1 MKFKTE
7 HKLLTVFSYSSLTD
21 IVLLL
26 LIFFLLSSS
35 FVIQPGIKVQLPKS
49 ERTEQE
55 TQRQIVIT
63 LTEKGQIFLNDKSVT
78 VETLGSGLAQ
88 MLATSQLDMVVI
100 KADRT
105 VSLQS
110 AIQVMDIAKGVG
122 ANRLLIATE
131 PTVGGQ

>member
-7 HKLLTVFSYSSLTD
+7 NQLLTSFSYSSLTD

-49 ERTEQE
+49 ERTEKE
-55 TQRQIVIT
+55 TQRQIVVT
-63 LTEKGQIFLNDKSVT
+63 LTEKGQIFLNDRSVT
-78 VETLGSGLAQ
+78 VESLGAQ
-88 MLATSQLDMVVI
+88 LSRMLATSGTDIVII
-100 KADRT
+100 KADKT

-110 AIQVMDIAKGVG
+110 AVQVMDIAKAVG
-122 ANRLLIATE
+122 ATRLLIATE

>member
-55 TQRQIVIT
+55 TQRQVVIT

-78 VETLGSGLAQ
+78 VETLGGLLSQ
-88 MLATSQLDMVVI
+88 MLQSSQTDMVVV
-100 KADRT
+100 KADKT

-122 ANRLLIATE
+122 ASRLLIATE